1 MTIEDSL
8 DPTTSTDHSTD
19 RTSLAPPSLSYNR
32 VGSSVATSDNIDE
45 MTDEQAK
52 EKMRSLVMNR
62 TPNIT
67 GEGSGTKFSVEDQ
80 IRHYRELWR
89 CHKALEDK
97 LIGDRDL
104 ESADRRLQQYEG
116 NPEEWT
122 EDAVLLV
129 LSGKA
134 TEYFLSTRTR

>member
-1 MTIEDSL
+1 MTSENTL
-8 DPTTSTDHSTD
+8 DPTTSTQSTI
-19 RTSLAPPSLSYNR
+19 RTSPAPPSLSSR
-32 VGSSVATSDNIDE
+32 LASSVATSNSLDE

-52 EKMRSLVMNR
+52 ENMRSLVMNR

-89 CHKALEDK
+89 CHKALEDR
-97 LIGDRDL
+97 LIDDRDL
-104 ESADRRLQQYEG
+104 LSADQRLQQYEG
-116 NPEEWT
+116 NPEGWT
-122 EDAVLLV
+122 EDEVLLP
-129 LSGKA
+129 LSNKA

>member
-1 MTIEDSL
+1 
-8 DPTTSTDHSTD
+8 
-19 RTSLAPPSLSYNR
+19 
-32 VGSSVATSDNIDE
+32 
-45 MTDEQAK
+45 MTDEKAK
-52 EKMRSLVMNR
+52 ENMRSLVLDR

-89 CHKALEDK
+89 CHKALKIK
-97 LIGDRDL
+97 LIDETDL
-104 ESADRRLQQYEG
+104 ESADQRLQQYEG

-122 EDAVLLV
+122 EDTALLL

-134 TEYFLSTRTR
+134 IEYFLSTRTR